1 MKRIFFVIM
10 ILLGFNIFSEENENL
25 DINANKTEEVI
36 VEENNNE
43 DEKSKVIVTDT
54 SEISSETEE
63 KNKMFRLKLVGGI
76 NGEIR
81 DNVNKEH
88 ISEAGVTYEGLL
100 ESVYR
105 ISDTY
110 EVAMGTGVQK
120 LGIMKFK
127 EIGASKDYEN
137 VYAIPLYIAV
147 KRNFFKGPVYFK
159 TNVGM
164 SFNIPTDDVKEIL
177 AGAQI
182 KSGFYYGAGLGLDIG
197 NIEVEAMYAVNELGF
212 LLDKTVVGTT
222 TTYTYS
228 ELTTNRISLGV
239 SIAF

>member
-1 MKRIFFVIM
+1 MKKIFFIIM
-10 ILLGFNIFSEENENL
+10 MILGFNIFSEENESL
-25 DINANKTEEVI
+25 DISANEVEEVVVEENSNDYSTDEEVI
-36 VEENNNE
+36 AETAE
-43 DEKSKVIVTDT
+43 DSI
-54 SEISSETEE
+54 E
-63 KNKMFRLKLVGGI
+63 KNKFFRLKLVGGI
-76 NGEIR
+76 DGEIR
-81 DNVNKEH
+81 DNLDKEH
-88 ISEAGVTYEGLL
+88 ISDAGITYEGLL

-120 LGIMKFK
+120 LGLMKLT

-137 VYAIPLYIAV
+137 VYAIPLYIGV
-147 KRNFFKGPVYFK
+147 KRNFFKGPIYIK

-182 KSGFYYGAGLGLDIG
+182 KSGFYYGAGFGIDIG
-197 NIEVEAMYAVNELGF
+197 NIELEALYTVNELGF
-212 LLDKTVVGTT
+212 LLDKTVVGDT

-228 ELTTNRISLGV
+228 ETTTNRISLGLSV
-239 SIAF
+239 AF

>member
-1 MKRIFFVIM
+1 MKKIFFIIM
-10 ILLGFNIFSEENENL
+10 MILGFNIFSEENESL
-25 DINANKTEEVI
+25 DISANEVEEVVVEENSNDYSTDEEVI
-36 VEENNNE
+36 AETAE
-43 DEKSKVIVTDT
+43 DSIG
-54 SEISSETEE
+54 
-63 KNKMFRLKLVGGI
+63 KNKFFRLKLVDGI
-76 NGEIR
+76 DGEIR
-81 DNVNKEH
+81 DNLDKEH
-88 ISEAGVTYEGLL
+88 ISDAGITYEGLL

-120 LGIMKFK
+120 LGLMKLT

-137 VYAIPLYIAV
+137 VYAIPLYIGV
-147 KRNFFKGPVYFK
+147 KRNFFKGPIYIK

-182 KSGFYYGAGLGLDIG
+182 KSGFYYGAGFGIDIG
-197 NIEVEAMYAVNELGF
+197 NVELEALYTVNELGF
-212 LLDKTVVGTT
+212 LLDKTVVGDT

-228 ELTTNRISLGV
+228 ETTTNRISLGLSV
-239 SIAF
+239 AF

>member
-1 MKRIFFVIM
+1 MKKIFFVIM

-25 DINANKTEEVI
+25 DINANKIEEVI
-36 VEENNNE
+36 VEEDNNE
-43 DEKSKVIVTDT
+43 YEKHEVVATDT
-54 SEISSETEE
+54 SDFSSKTEE

-88 ISEAGVTYEGLL
+88 ILEAGVTYEGLL

-147 KRNFFKGPVYFK
+147 KRNFFKGPIYFK